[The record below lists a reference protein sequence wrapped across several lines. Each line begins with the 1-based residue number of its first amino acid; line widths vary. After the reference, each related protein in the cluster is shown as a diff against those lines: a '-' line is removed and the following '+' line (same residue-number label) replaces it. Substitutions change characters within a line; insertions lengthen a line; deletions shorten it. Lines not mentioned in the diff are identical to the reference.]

1 MSSPRTETVPADTR
15 GRDLRVAV
23 VGAGLMGADHVRRLT
38 NRVRGA
44 QVVAV
49 VEPDEGRARS
59 ALADAPGSV
68 ARSRLEESI
77 DRDDLDA
84 VLIATPG
91 FLHEPVLLPAL
102 EARLDILCEKPLTPD
117 PESSLRILEA
127 EQATGRPRIQVGF
140 MRRFDTEYDEL
151 QRLVA
156 SGESG
161 ALLALHCAHR
171 NPSVPESYTEAMMI
185 TDSVVHEFDVVPWLA
200 GSDIATVEVRK
211 LRRNSAA
218 RFADPQLVL
227 IELANGVV
235 AVVEISVNA
244 RFGYQVKTEAVFE
257 RGVAEIG
264 RTTGLTRWQDGRM
277 ATGEH
282 QSFVTRFADAYDR
295 QIQRWVDAVHRG
307 TIDGPSAWDGYRVA
321 AACAAGV
328 EAQRTGSRVEVV
340 TVPKPAFYGA
350 A

>member
-1 MSSPRTETVPADTR
+1 
-15 GRDLRVAV
+15 
-23 VGAGLMGADHVRRLT
+23 
-38 NRVRGA
+38 
-44 QVVAV
+44 
-49 VEPDEGRARS
+49 
-59 ALADAPGSV
+59 
-68 ARSRLEESI
+68 
-77 DRDDLDA
+77 
-84 VLIATPG
+84 
-91 FLHEPVLLPAL
+91 
-102 EARLDILCEKPLTPD
+102 
-117 PESSLRILEA
+117 
-127 EQATGRPRIQVGF
+127 
-140 MRRFDTEYDEL
+140 
-151 QRLVA
+151 
-156 SGESG
+156 
-161 ALLALHCAHR
+161 
-171 NPSVPESYTEAMMI
+171 
-185 TDSVVHEFDVVPWLA
+185 VHEFDVVPWLA